1 MLPQTSVDPESV
13 GSNHDAERCLEER
26 VRKLRA
32 LSWRDASRLPESA
45 HERVFIGASECELTT
60 FRQAGVLPEPQAI
73 LVTIQLAR
81 PRCFGALG
89 DLVEKGLVFR
99 PGAAARLATA
109 AELLE
114 SDG

>member
-1 MLPQTSVDPESV
+1 VRPPTPADPQSARS
-13 GSNHDAERCLEER
+13 SCDADRFLEER
-26 VRKLRA
+26 VRQLRV
-32 LSWRDASRLPESA
+32 LSWLDASRLPDSA
-45 HERVFIGASECELTT
+45 HERVFIGGSACELTT

-99 PGAAARLATA
+99 PGAPARLATA

-114 SDG
+114 SGE